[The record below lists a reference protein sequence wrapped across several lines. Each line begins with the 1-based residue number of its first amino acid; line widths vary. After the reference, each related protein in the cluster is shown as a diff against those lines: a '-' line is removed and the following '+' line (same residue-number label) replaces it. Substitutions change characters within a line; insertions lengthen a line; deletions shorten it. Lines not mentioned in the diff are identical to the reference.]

1 MDDTMQIKEK
11 VKAFI
16 LEGTFAEKSK
26 IQYETL
32 VFKDGYLDSMG
43 FVLLIAFLEKE
54 FKIET
59 IDRDLIEENFES
71 INAITNFVLKKNAA

>member
-71 INAITNFVLKKNAA
+71 INAITKFVLKKNAA